1 MKSLH
6 YYTRRGCHL
15 CEIMLEELMPII
27 RGRASIEICDVDS
40 NPEWLE
46 AFDHRVPVIELDGR
60 IISEYPLDAG
70 AVRECLAEMPE
81 KNGEIGILR
90 R

>member
-1 MKSLH
+1 MAKIQ

-15 CEIMLEELMPII
+15 CERMLEELLPLLK
-27 RGRASIEICDVDS
+27 GRAEIDIRDIDTNS
-40 NPEWLE
+40 SWLQK
-46 AFDHRVPVIELDGR
+46 FDIRVPVIEFDGR
-60 IISEYPLDAG
+60 IISEYPLDRA
-70 AVRECLAEMPE
+70 AVRQCLAEMPE